1 MRRLRLLLLAAAVVG
16 ASSTA
21 IWAANTLAVRARL
34 ATDYTALKE
43 RPLFSPNRQAPVT
56 FSEPEPEPVAAA
68 PEPPP
73 PPPPPAAAPE
83 WRLVGLVR
91 SEKLN
96 SATFT
101 APGVEAAF
109 NLRTGESRDGWTLTE
124 VKRFE
129 VVLDGAGGRASLR
142 FPDDESADGA
152 PAMSMDGEIGAMP
165 GGAPAE
171 SMQVADPAPEPL
183 QGDTVPVVPP
193 ADADA
198 AKAGPISS
206 ESLQ

>member
-1 MRRLRLLLLAAAVVG
+1 MRLHRPLLTALVV
-16 ASSTA
+16 ATSSSA
-21 IWAANTLAVRARL
+21 IWAANTLAIRARL

-43 RPLFSPNRQAPVT
+43 RPLFAPNRQAPVT
-56 FSEPEPEPVAAA
+56 FSEPEPEPVVAA
-68 PEPPP
+68 PEP

-101 APGVEAAF
+101 APGVDAAF

-129 VVLDGAGGRASLR
+129 VVLDGAGGRALLR
-142 FPDDESADGA
+142 FPDDESSNGAEMTMGEMGGMPVGSPTDGIQGSD
-152 PAMSMDGEIGAMP
+152 PM
-165 GGAPAE
+165 
-171 SMQVADPAPEPL
+171 PAPVE
-183 QGDTVPVVPP
+183 GEAVPVVPP
-193 ADADA
+193 SDAGA
-198 AKAGPISS
+198 VKPGPIGS